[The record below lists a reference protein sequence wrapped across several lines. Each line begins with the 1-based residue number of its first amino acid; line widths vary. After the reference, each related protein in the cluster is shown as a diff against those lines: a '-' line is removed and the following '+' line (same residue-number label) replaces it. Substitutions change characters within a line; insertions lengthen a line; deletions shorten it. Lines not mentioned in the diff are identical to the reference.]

1 MVADIKIKANTINVS
16 NYIKKLQRT
25 VPRDIKKALNK
36 VSAYAADQIETK
48 TQKGKKPDGGTF
60 ARYSEQYK
68 QSDQFRKKTNKFVDL
83 AFHGHMFNS
92 LTWRVRG
99 TTGTLFFG
107 RKSEQIKAYI
117 HDTGVGKMPT
127 RPFFAIGKNDEN
139 KIRNM
144 FLKEIRL

>member
-25 VPRDIKKALNK
+25 IPRDIKKALNN
-36 VSAYAADQIETK
+36 VSAYAADQIHTK
-48 TQKGKKPDGGTF
+48 TSKGQKPDGGTF

-83 AFHGHMFNS
+83 TFHGHMLGS
-92 LTWRVRG
+92 LTWKVRG

-107 RKSEQIKAYI
+107 RKEEQIKAYI

>member
-1 MVADIKIKANTINVS
+1 
-16 NYIKKLQRT
+16 
-25 VPRDIKKALNK
+25 
-36 VSAYAADQIETK
+36 
-48 TQKGKKPDGGTF
+48 
-60 ARYSEQYK
+60 
-68 QSDQFRKKTNKFVDL
+68 
-83 AFHGHMFNS
+83 
-92 LTWRVRG
+92 VRG

>member
-1 MVADIKIKANTINVS
+1 M
-16 NYIKKLQRT
+16 L
-25 VPRDIKKALNK
+25 
-36 VSAYAADQIETK
+36 
-48 TQKGKKPDGGTF
+48 G
-60 ARYSEQYK
+60 
-68 QSDQFRKKTNKFVDL
+68 
-83 AFHGHMFNS
+83 S

-117 HDTGVGKMPT
+117 HDTGVGKMPQ